1 MKKNII
7 IAFILISFA
16 MPVIA
21 QRDGGKRPEKKRPD
35 VTELVNDLSAIQ
47 KRKIETITNDSRQR
61 MESLR
66 AQQRAVRDSIGI
78 YMDREGDQSKQLY
91 PLFERDA
98 SLRVAISREMYS
110 TKVAIDQ
117 VLNADQRRE
126 LKAAL
131 KSRKAKENKKK

>member
-16 MPVIA
+16 MPAIA
-21 QRDGGKRPEKKRPD
+21 QRDGRPRPEKKRPE
-35 VTELVNDLSAIQ
+35 VTELVNDLSAVQ
-47 KRKIETITNDSRQR
+47 KRKIENITNDSRQR

-66 AQQRAVRDSIGI
+66 AQQRAVRDSIGL